1 VSVLPMIL
9 DALERAT
16 DALDRASDAL
26 ERTEMAEVVALDVA
40 VN

>member
-1 VSVLPMIL
+1 MIL

-16 DALDRASDAL
+16 DALEIA
-26 ERTEMAEVVALDVA
+26 EMGEVVALDVA

>member
-1 VSVLPMIL
+1 MSVLPMIL